1 MKGGNFA
8 IVFFAA
14 ASLFLSPAKGAGPE
28 LLWQKTFGGTQEDL
42 GESLQEASDG
52 GYIIT
57 GYTKSYGAGDKDVYL
72 IKTDSHGNLQ
82 WQNTFGGPNAD
93 RGTSVRQTADS
104 GYIVAG
110 DTESIGAGDMDVY
123 LIKTYID
130 GSMEWEKAVGRNLYD
145 TSACMQVTKDGEYI
159 IVGATRSIGAGHNDV
174 YLINTDPDGNVHWE
188 RAYGGSAYDKG
199 YSVQQTSD
207 GGYIIT
213 GKTYSFGGSWQVY
226 LIKTDSSGIEIWQ
239 KTFGGAS
246 WDQGYSVQ
254 QTTDGGYVIAGY
266 TGSFGAGGLN
276 VYLIKTD
283 SVGNILWERAF
294 GGENEDVGLSVRQT
308 TDGGYIIAGYTHSF
322 GAGGSDVYVIKT
334 DSAGNCQWEQ
344 TFGGVSNERGGSIQ
358 QTTDGGYIIG
368 GWTESFGEGNKDVYL
383 IKLAPELVI
392 KQFEINQC
400 FQQTDGTSQR
410 YDLIETKP
418 FVARVTL
425 EKAAGPRAT
434 IKVKLTVYDATT
446 EEQIVPTKQQT
457 ASIRPQSPKTLEFIF
472 NDNETRNIKAG
483 DYRFSL
489 IVEDNDATTLLD
501 QNLTYQFKSSKT
513 VRMLTI
519 QILLYDWKLGFW
531 NDRYIEFTEQVFPVP
546 KTTVS
551 DVNHIEIVPKWF
563 LRSGHSRNRLVRDMQ
578 VCLQNYNS
586 TNPSRRADFICAVVP
601 DGVLPRNIVG
611 WRLGSA
617 VLIKA
622 GNNSQY
628 ILGHETG
635 HIYTLGEEYIDSEPQ
650 NADGLWVLDKTFR
663 FDGNPPPLKLDPD
676 GPFIIAAGRPY
687 AGRRCD
693 WADDITAYANPSPYF
708 DQQGNIRW
716 WCTGRYVLEGG
727 YDVAG
732 KRQIATSTFS
742 MMSAA
747 TGSAWISGPEYQTL
761 INQLVTDQAKSA
773 DAPIPLSAGQDR
785 VLVSGIVDIPA
796 KTAELSPL
804 IFDPNLIPT
813 AEVADPN
820 CRLVFISQ
828 LGATLGS
835 FGFGP
840 LESELPESNLRGP
853 FCVVVDLPQDT
864 ARIQLTIDGTITAEV
879 QVTRGI
885 PTVTVLSPNGGE
897 QITDQLVIS
906 WSASD
911 PDSNDLSYTVEFS
924 HDNGTEWSALVVEHE
939 VNELIVDPNYLP
951 GGPNCLVKVTA
962 SDGWNRAE
970 DISDAPFSITTQPP
984 KITILDPVD
993 GAILLHS
1000 ESMQGR
1006 CTAYDP
1012 ETGDITEPNA
1022 IVWTSDVDGFVGKGN
1037 LIGFELSLGDH
1048 ALSATATDPEGKS
1061 ATDTVGVRVVANL
1074 ADFSY
1079 DQRVNLLD
1087 LAKFADRWCATC
1099 SEPNWCEGVDLDHSG
1114 VIDFA
1119 DLAELSENWLWRQD

>member
-1 MKGGNFA
+1 
-8 IVFFAA
+8 V
-14 ASLFLSPAKGAGPE
+14 LV
-28 LLWQKTFGGTQEDL
+28 WDL
-42 GESLQEASDG
+42 GFSAWDFEGEGLKLSVCRNIRVSVLIFVIMAALAVVFCNTNIAFAGSIVGWGWNDYGQASPPSGDDFTAISTGVCHSLALRSDG
-52 GYIIT
+52 SIDGWGSNYDEPGNWVGQAMPPAGNDYIAIAAGGYHSLALRSDGSIIGWGANYAGQANPPAGNDYIAIAAG
-57 GYTKSYGAGDKDVYL
+57 GYHSLALRSDSSIVGWGHNRYGQASPLAGNNYVAIAAGWMHSLALRSDGSIVGWGSNDYGQASPPAGNSYVAIAAGYWHSLALKSDGSIVAWGD
-72 IKTDSHGNLQ
+72 NRQ
-82 WQNTFGGPNAD
+82 WQCDVPSPNSDFIAITAGGVHNLGLKSD
-93 RGTSVRQTADS
+93 GS
-104 GYIVAG
+104 IVA
-110 DTESIGAGDMDVY
+110 
-123 LIKTYID
+123 
-130 GSMEWEKAVGRNLYD
+130 WGRDWHGQCNIPSPNRD
-145 TSACMQVTKDGEYI
+145 FIAI
-159 IVGATRSIGAGHNDV
+159 A
-174 YLINTDPDGNVHWE
+174 
-188 RAYGGSAYDKG
+188 
-199 YSVQQTSD
+199 
-207 GGYIIT
+207 
-213 GKTYSFGGSWQVY
+213 
-226 LIKTDSSGIEIWQ
+226 
-239 KTFGGAS
+239 
-246 WDQGYSVQ
+246 
-254 QTTDGGYVIAGY
+254 AGY
-266 TGSFGAGGLN
+266 DHSLGL
-276 VYLIKTD
+276 K
-283 SVGNILWERAF
+283 A
-294 GGENEDVGLSVRQT
+294 
-308 TDGGYIIAGYTHSF
+308 
-322 GAGGSDVYVIKT
+322 
-334 DSAGNCQWEQ
+334 EQ
-344 TFGGVSNERGGSIQ
+344 IRLTR
-358 QTTDGGYIIG
+358 
-368 GWTESFGEGNKDVYL
+368 
-383 IKLAPELVI
+383 
-392 KQFEINQC
+392 FEINQC

-457 ASIRPQSPKTLEFIF
+457 ATIRPQSPKTLEFIF

-489 IVEDNDATTLLD
+489 VVEDNDATTLLD

-617 VLIKA
+617 VLIEA
-622 GNNSQY
+622 HQNSQY

-676 GPFIIAAGRPY
+676 GPFSIAAGRPD

-693 WADDITAYANPSPYF
+693 WADDITAYAIPSPYF

-773 DAPIPLSAGQDR
+773 YAPIPLSAGQDR

-804 IFDPNLIPT
+804 TFDPNLVPT
-813 AEVADPN
+813 AEVMDPN

-840 LESELPESNLRGP
+840 LEGELPESHLRGP
-853 FCVVVDLPQDT
+853 FCVVVDLPQET

-879 QVTRGI
+879 QVTDGI

-911 PDSNDLSYTVEFS
+911 PDNNDLSYTVEFS

-939 VNELIVDPNYLP
+939 VNELIVDTNCLP

-984 KITILDPVD
+984 KITILDPGD

-1037 LIGFELSLGDH
+1037 LIGFELSLGNH

-1074 ADFSY
+1074 ADFNY

-1099 SEPNWCEGVDLDHSG
+1099 SEPNWCEGADLDHSG

-1119 DLAELSENWLWRQD
+1119 DLAELSENWLWQQD